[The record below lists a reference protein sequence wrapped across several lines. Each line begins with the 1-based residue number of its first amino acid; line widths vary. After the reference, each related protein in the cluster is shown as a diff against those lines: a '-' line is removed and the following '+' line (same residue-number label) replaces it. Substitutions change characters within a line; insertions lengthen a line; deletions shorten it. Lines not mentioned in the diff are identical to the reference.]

1 MGGEGRGHGEVLGS
15 RSWDLSDFR
24 LQRLNPLPGL
34 KEREE
39 EGVASQISSSAAAP
53 TEGGG
58 GAGQA
63 DGGRWNGQGS
73 CLETGGKP
81 ALSLGLPTTLALLR
95 KGLSPSWVH
104 TGARVCAHTR
114 ELGAQGHTSSGSG
127 SGLAVCPTEP
137 GTEASKKMLRG

>member
-1 MGGEGRGHGEVLGS
+1 MLES

-39 EGVASQISSSAAAP
+39 ESVASQISSSAAAP

-63 DGGRWNGQGS
+63 DGGRWHGQGS
-73 CLETGGKP
+73 CLETGGKT
-81 ALSLGLPTTLALLR
+81 ALSLGLPTTLALSR
-95 KGLSPSWVH
+95 EGLSLSGVH
-104 TGARVCAHTR
+104 TGARVCAHT
-114 ELGAQGHTSSGSG
+114 GAW
-127 SGLAVCPTEP
+127 
-137 GTEASKKMLRG
+137 GTRAYLFRKWQWSCCLPHRAWHRGV